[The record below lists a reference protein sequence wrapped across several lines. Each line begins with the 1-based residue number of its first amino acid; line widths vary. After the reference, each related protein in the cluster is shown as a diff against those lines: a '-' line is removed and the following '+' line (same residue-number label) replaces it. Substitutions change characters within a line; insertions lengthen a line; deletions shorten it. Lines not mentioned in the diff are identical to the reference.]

1 MATPD
6 QIRDDIERTRGNLS
20 DDVNALTDS
29 ISPGNV
35 ARRQVD
41 KVKGSAVSVKERV
54 MGVADSA
61 SSSTASA
68 ASGVSDAVHAAPTQV
83 KAKARG
89 NPLAAGAI
97 ALGVGW
103 LLGSLLPP
111 SEKEVEAAATLKD
124 NASTLAQ
131 PVTDVAKDVAAELKQ
146 PAQEAVESVKATAA
160 NAASTVKS
168 EGASAAQDVKDQSME
183 AKDAVQQARE

>member
-1 MATPD
+1 
-6 QIRDDIERTRGNLS
+6 
-20 DDVNALTDS
+20 
-29 ISPGNV
+29 
-35 ARRQVD
+35 
-41 KVKGSAVSVKERV
+41 
-54 MGVADSA
+54 
-61 SSSTASA
+61 
-68 ASGVSDAVHAAPTQV
+68 DAVHEAPGQV
-83 KAKARG
+83 KARARG
-89 NPLAAGAI
+89 NPLAAGVI

-103 LLGSLLPP
+103 LLGSVLPA

-131 PVTDVAKDVAAELKQ
+131 PVTDVAKDVASELKQ

-160 NAASTVKS
+160 DAASTVKS